1 LKILEGTIA
10 NIPPQGGRK
19 HPHQEFIPMNTANIL
34 FICGGAFVGLE
45 RIVEARMKEKKI
57 GFGAFEANQ
66 TKLQENPLID
76 VQPHDLMK
84 FGMIPEL
91 VGRIPIICALDELN
105 VEDLVRILTV
115 PKNSLL
121 KQYQHL
127 LRLDGVDLRFTDG
140 ALKQIAIEAMEKKTG
155 ARGLRAIME
164 KLMTKVMF
172 ECPDRK
178 DIKKL
183 TVDKDMVIKNQTND
197 IYVDN
202 QLIQDKP
209 A

>member
-1 LKILEGTIA
+1 
-10 NIPPQGGRK
+10 
-19 HPHQEFIPMNTANIL
+19 
-34 FICGGAFVGLE
+34 
-45 RIVEARMKEKKI
+45 
-57 GFGAFEANQ
+57 
-66 TKLQENPLID
+66 
-76 VQPHDLMK
+76 MK

>member
-1 LKILEGTIA
+1 
-10 NIPPQGGRK
+10 
-19 HPHQEFIPMNTANIL
+19 MNTTNIL
-34 FICGGAFVGLE
+34 FICGGAFVGLD

-66 TKLQENPLID
+66 AKLQENPLID

-84 FGMIPEL
+84 FGLIPEL

-105 VEDLVRILTV
+105 GEDLVRILTV

-127 LRLDGVDLRFTDG
+127 LHLDGVDLRFTDG
-140 ALKQIAIEAMEKKTG
+140 ALKQIATAAMEKKTG

-178 DIKKL
+178 DIKKV
-183 TVDKDMVIKNQTND
+183 TIDKDTVLKNQTAD
-197 IYVDN
+197 IDVDN